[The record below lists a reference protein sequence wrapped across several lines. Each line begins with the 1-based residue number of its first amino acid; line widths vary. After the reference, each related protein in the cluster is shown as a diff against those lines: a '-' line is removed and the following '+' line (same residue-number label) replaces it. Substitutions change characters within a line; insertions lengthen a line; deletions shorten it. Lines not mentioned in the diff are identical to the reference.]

1 MVYQIA
7 KSKQRVFAETLILTI
22 LILLVGFFIGFLVE
36 SSRSNKIEEDYK
48 NFEIS
53 SLDISL
59 QNYYYQIMDK
69 SSCKTAIEQNF
80 IFADKIYNQGLL
92 IEKYEEATDLSQKIL
107 LEKKKYIL
115 LKTQLWLN
123 SIILKEKC
131 DDPFYTVVYVYSQEE
146 KGIKKAEQKAI
157 SDTLRMLKEEKKNE
171 IILLPIAGDLGLDIV
186 DMQLKTYGI
195 TYLPSVIIDEK
206 EVLEGFHDLDELRS
220 YFVDFKGPSQL
231 PVLRLN

>member
-7 KSKQRVFAETLILTI
+7 KSKNRVFIESLIVTI
-22 LILLVGFFIGFLVE
+22 LILLIGFFIGFFIE
-36 SSRSNKIEEDYK
+36 SSRTNRIEEAYK

-69 SSCKTAIEQNF
+69 SSCEKAIEQNF

-92 IEKYEEATDLSQKIL
+92 IEKYEEVSDLSQNML
-107 LEKKKYIL
+107 LEKKKYVL

-123 SIILKEKC
+123 SILLKEKC
-131 DDPFYTVVYVYSQEE
+131 DNPFYTVVYVYSQEE
-146 KGIKKAEQKAI
+146 GGIKETEQKAI
-157 SDTLRMLKEEKKNE
+157 SNILGLLKEEKKNE

-186 DMQLKTYGI
+186 DMQLQTYGI
-195 TYLPSVIIDEK
+195 TYLPSLIIDEK
-206 EVLEGFHDLDELRS
+206 YVLEGFHGLEELKFYVS
-220 YFVDFKGPSQL
+220 SPKDDNKDF
-231 PVLRLN
+231 VLRLN